1 MNRWQQT
8 KIYTCDKCYA
18 EYLHNKGHEHA
29 CYYCPKRHEPV
40 KVNTVQD
47 VAHAA

>member
-8 KIYTCDKCYA
+8 KIYTCDKCHA
-18 EYLHNKGHEHA
+18 EYLHDQGHAHA

-40 KVNTVQD
+40 KPNTVQD